1 MKNIILNRL
10 CELEA
15 ENNVKILYA
24 CESGSRAWGFPSAN
38 SDYDVRFI
46 YLRPVAW
53 YLSIDHKRDVIEY
66 PVDDDL
72 DISGWD
78 LKKALQ
84 LFNKSNPPL
93 LEWLDSPSLYMEKYS
108 IAAQMR
114 SLSPEYYKPLA
125 CTFHYMHMAEGN
137 FKEYLR
143 GERIWTKKYFYV
155 LRPILAV
162 QWIQREMGVV
172 PMRFGRLVDELIT
185 EPALKEAIHQLLE
198 TRQAGDELGYGPRID
213 IISEF
218 IESELA
224 RFEEYKTKVKQP
236 EPRPIET
243 LDALFIRAL
252 GEVWGLQINQKAS

>member
-1 MKNIILNRL
+1 MKNPIINRL
-10 CELEA
+10 QELEA

-24 CESGSRAWGFPSAN
+24 CESGSRAWGFPSAT

-46 YLRPVAW
+46 YLRPVEW
-53 YLSIDHKRDVIEY
+53 YLSIEQKRDVIEY
-66 PVDDDL
+66 PVENDL

-78 LKKALQ
+78 LQKALQ

-93 LEWLDSPSLYMEKYS
+93 LEWLDSPIVYVEKYS

-114 SLSPEYYKPLA
+114 SLAPDFYKPLA
-125 CTFHYMHMAEGN
+125 CAFHYMHMAEGN
-137 FKEYLR
+137 FREYLK

-172 PMRFGRLVDELIT
+172 PMRFERLVEELIT
-185 EPALKEAIHQLLE
+185 DSALREAIYELLE

-213 IISEF
+213 FISTF
-218 IESELA
+218 IEGELA

-236 EPRPIET
+236 EPHPIDE
-243 LDALFIRAL
+243 LNALFIRAL
-252 GEVWGLQINQKAS
+252 GEVWGLQIE